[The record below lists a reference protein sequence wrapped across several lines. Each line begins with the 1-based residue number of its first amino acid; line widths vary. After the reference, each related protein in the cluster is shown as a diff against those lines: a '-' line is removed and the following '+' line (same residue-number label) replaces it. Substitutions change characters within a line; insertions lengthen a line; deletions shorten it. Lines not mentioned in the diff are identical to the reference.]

1 MLAEVLAIETET
13 AKNSALLNI
22 LRVQYVKIAEEPM
35 EWKAAME
42 LAAADLMRD
51 GFFGPAYVE
60 KAIENVEEYGSYI
73 IVNQGIAL
81 AHANKES
88 GVYKDGLSLLISREG
103 IRFEDGET
111 VYMLFFFSTKGDA
124 DYLQLFK
131 EIIKLGNSSDNLKK
145 IRSADTPQNVYRL
158 IVEILTDYAGAA
170 ERGSEERETRRDF

>member
-1 MLAEVLAIETET
+1 M
-13 AKNSALLNI
+13 
-22 LRVQYVKIAEEPM
+22 
-35 EWKAAME
+35 
-42 LAAADLMRD
+42 
-51 GFFGPAYVE
+51 
-60 KAIENVEEYGSYI
+60 
-73 IVNQGIAL
+73 NQGIAL

-124 DYLQLFK
+124 DYLQPFK